1 MISTIFIPITDV
13 SETLVFI
20 QHCTRKFKTTNFFA
34 VPSKLEPKPREDGTK
49 NANLKNYEFRS
60 LLVTP

>member
-1 MISTIFIPITDV
+1 MVPIKNRRICFHFKLILTLIFPVLI
-13 SETLVFI
+13 
-20 QHCTRKFKTTNFFA
+20 A
-34 VPSKLEPKPREDGTK
+34 VQSKLEPKPREDGNK